1 MSSFCVGVRERGE
14 YFRLTLFTFLNR
26 PPKLNIASSA
36 LCDVHKNNIGK
47 RIELNDH
54 DNYRTGRHATCTKHG
69 EHASTMSST

>member
-36 LCDVHKNNIGK
+36 LCDVHKNNIAK
-47 RIELNDH
+47 TN
-54 DNYRTGRHATCTKHG
+54 
-69 EHASTMSST
+69 